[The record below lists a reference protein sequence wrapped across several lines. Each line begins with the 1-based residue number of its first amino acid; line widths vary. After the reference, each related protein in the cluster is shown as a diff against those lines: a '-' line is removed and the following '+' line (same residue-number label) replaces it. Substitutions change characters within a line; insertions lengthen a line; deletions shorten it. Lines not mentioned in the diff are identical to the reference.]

1 MNTTIKSVHF
11 DADELTKELIETRLQ
26 KLEFAADKIEDM
38 DFTLT
43 KEKDHSFELEAKIH
57 FRWGQHDIVKNGGYE
72 LHKAITELIDKV
84 DQKVRKEV
92 DRIQDHKN

>member
-1 MNTTIKSVHF
+1 
-11 DADELTKELIETRLQ
+11 
-26 KLEFAADKIEDM
+26 
-38 DFTLT
+38 
-43 KEKDHSFELEAKIH
+43 
-57 FRWGQHDIVKNGGYE
+57 VKNGGYE